1 MGAVQVGHE
10 VPQDAPQIWS
20 HVVTGYEDTPC
31 TADEGLVS
39 LPPCKILTVDPVVGS
54 KELSLPKAQP
64 VPEVL
69 EAQMPEVHKESEVSQ
84 SETQVVQQLNGRRKS
99 DLVGNLEVLRR
110 ESLSE
115 TSQVFDAKPESLL
128 PDKWILHR
136 TLFFAGFCH
145 HASCALLAKERQS
158 TISVHFCTGLLIGIN
173 YFGSA
178 SELHGCVDDVHRMLP
193 LVEKWGF
200 SEEGCSKVLPLAEMT
215 RLD

>member
-1 MGAVQVGHE
+1 MDPNGPKSQKFDCVMAASVPFVIVRSCRPLQRGFAGVGCEFAMGAVQVGGHE

-39 LPPCKILTVDPVVGS
+39 LPPCKILTVDPVVS

-69 EAQMPEVHKESEVSQ
+69 EAQMPEVQKESEVSQ

-115 TSQVFDAKPESLL
+115 TSRVFDAKTESLL
-128 PDKWILHR
+128 PDKGILHR
-136 TLFFAGFCH
+136 TLFFA
-145 HASCALLAKERQS
+145 
-158 TISVHFCTGLLIGIN
+158 
-173 YFGSA
+173 
-178 SELHGCVDDVHRMLP
+178 
-193 LVEKWGF
+193 
-200 SEEGCSKVLPLAEMT
+200 
-215 RLD
+215 